1 MCKVKNCIVLE
12 GVLLYVDFVNIISK
26 NKDII
31 NIS

>member
-1 MCKVKNCIVLE
+1 MSKVKNWIFWKV
-12 GVLLYVDFVNIISK
+12 YVDFVNIISK

>member
-1 MCKVKNCIVLE
+1 MSKVKNWIFWE
-12 GVLLYVDFVNIISK
+12 GIFYGDFVYIVSK

>member
-1 MCKVKNCIVLE
+1 MSKVKNWIFLE
-12 GVLLYVDFVNIISK
+12 GVLSYVDFVNIISK

>member
-1 MCKVKNCIVLE
+1 MSKVKNWIVLE
-12 GVLLYVDFVNIISK
+12 GVLKYVDFVNIISK